1 LSNAQ
6 EHIDKKVYI
15 LITKGRFYFYRRS
28 TGIVSLTLGRL
39 YLSKE
44 KVFYQKSLVTE
55 YKGDID
61 VLRYSSIFTF
71 RDLNCS
77 MGAVK

>member
-1 LSNAQ
+1 MCDASVQL
-6 EHIDKKVYI
+6 DKKVKI
-15 LITKGRFYFYRRS
+15 SIKQDNFYFYRRS

-39 YLSKE
+39 CLSKE
-44 KVFYQKSLVTE
+44 KVFYQESLVTE